1 MSETLQRICWVFP
14 DRESARQG
22 ALWRRVFWD
31 AYQKVAAELGM
42 SFTIHAPDAI
52 AVDGLRAGRPR
63 VYVDAEEVSPDDTAF
78 ITALYSLPYH
88 TMDVF
93 NQYAV
98 YAVLEHAGFYLPI
111 PPWLSAIVND
121 KLATNLFLSGSP
133 IPPIPTVR
141 IGCGRDV
148 QHRLYEPALDGL
160 TFPAIVKPAGWA
172 SGWGVCLARSVE
184 DLRGLLSLAQGGD
197 TTLVCQPYLGAGT
210 SDYRLH
216 VVDGR
221 VEAVLV
227 RSPTGD
233 APCSSRSRGGSMR
246 FAPLPGELAAT
257 VDYFTERI
265 PTPYFCVD
273 FLHDGTRFWLSEIE
287 TDGAIGINPDGD
299 ATVQHDLIAARFGA
313 YRRAHAAWREARN
326 A

>member
-22 ALWRRVFWD
+22 AMWRRVFWD

-52 AVDGLRAGRPR
+52 AVDGLDPARPR
-63 VYVDAEEVSPDDTAF
+63 VFVDGELVDPDETAF

-111 PPWLSAIVND
+111 PPWLSAVVND
-121 KLATNLFLSGSP
+121 KLATNLFLAGAP

-141 IGCGRDV
+141 IGCGRDI
-148 QHRLYEPALDGL
+148 QQRLYEPALADL
-160 TFPAIVKPAGWA
+160 TYPAIVKPAGWA
-172 SGWGVCLARSVE
+172 SGWGVNLARGEE
-184 DLRGLLSLAQGGD
+184 DLRGLLSLAQGGE
-197 TTLVCQPYLGAGT
+197 TTLVAQPYLGAGT
-210 SDYRLH
+210 TDYRLY
-216 VVDGR
+216 VVEGR
-221 VEAVLV
+221 VQAVLARV
-227 RSPTGD
+227 PQGD
-233 APCSSRSRGGSMR
+233 APCSSGSRGGSMR
-246 FAPLPGELAAT
+246 FVDLPDELAST
-257 VDYFTERI
+257 VDWFVARI

-273 FLHDGTRFWLSEIE
+273 FLHDGTRYWLSEIE
-287 TDGAIGINPDGD
+287 TDGAAGNPDAG
-299 ATVQHDLIAARFGA
+299 VQHDLIAARFGA
-313 YRRAHAAWREARN
+313 YRRAHAAWREARH